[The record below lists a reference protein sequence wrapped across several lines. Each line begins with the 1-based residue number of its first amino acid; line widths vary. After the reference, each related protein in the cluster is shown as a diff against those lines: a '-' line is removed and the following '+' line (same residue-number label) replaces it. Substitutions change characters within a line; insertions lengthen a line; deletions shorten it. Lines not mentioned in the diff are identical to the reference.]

1 METEKKHFK
10 RSEDRMLAGVCAGIA
25 EYFGIDVKITR
36 IVYFCFTIITVFF
49 PGIILYLTL
58 MLLMPREGNSP
69 TP

>member
-10 RSEDRMLAGVCAGIA
+10 RSEDRMLAGVCSGIA

-36 IVYFCFTIITVFF
+36 IVYFCLTILTVFF
-49 PGIILYLTL
+49 PGIILYLAL
-58 MLLMPREGNSP
+58 MLLMPREGTLP